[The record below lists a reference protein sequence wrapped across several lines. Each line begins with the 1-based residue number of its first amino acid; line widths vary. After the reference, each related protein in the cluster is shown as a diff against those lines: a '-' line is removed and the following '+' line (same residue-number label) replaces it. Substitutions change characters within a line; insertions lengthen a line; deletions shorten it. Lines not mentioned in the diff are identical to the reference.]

1 MMVAIPAGVAPL
13 APFVDAGVFGPVE
26 VYAADLLTRCAESP
40 ATGTGDAP
48 AISVDAVALAA
59 ALAVWAPLH
68 GHVCVDLDNVVD
80 VVTSEVGIATDR
92 RAWSA
97 PSSVDPDD
105 PSVSA
110 TVAKLPWP
118 GVPEWLA
125 ALASSPLVRVADAV
139 DRAPVLD
146 QRPLVLFGTRV
157 FTQRQWVDECAVAN
171 ELRRRAHEAPS
182 VIDGPTAA
190 LIDVLVGPPERG
202 VADQQRAAVESGLS
216 RSLTIVAG
224 GPGTGKTYTIAR
236 LLAALVGGG
245 SDVRIGLAA
254 PTGKAAARMTDA
266 IRHAASQIAE
276 VGTLGPQALSK
287 LEACRALTVHRL
299 LGPDHRRT
307 RFAHD
312 ATNPLPYDVV
322 IVDETS
328 MVALPLMARLIDAV
342 AAPTRLVLV
351 GDPDQLASI
360 EAGTVLGDIVD
371 AARSPRSPM
380 ADVVI
385 RLDRQH
391 RTTADSPIFALA
403 EAIRDQRV
411 DDVVAMLRAGA
422 IGPDG
427 EATLVFHEEDSG
439 LASAASGVVESY
451 ESVRD
456 VVGPALFDL
465 QAAAMAGDAA
475 RALDALD
482 SQRVLCAHRRGPYG
496 VERWN
501 ETLES
506 WMVGGQPRHDHPGR
520 AVLATRNDLRTGV
533 VNGDT
538 GVLVAGGG
546 GGGELRAVFRNA
558 ARQDGYARAELDHL
572 ELAFALTVHK
582 SQGSEYDTVV
592 LVHPPVGSPLIGRE
606 LLYTAVT
613 RARRRLVVIATTE
626 AVAASVCAPSR
637 RVTGLTDALS

>member
-1 MMVAIPAGVAPL
+1 
-13 APFVDAGVFGPVE
+13 
-26 VYAADLLTRCAESP
+26 
-40 ATGTGDAP
+40 
-48 AISVDAVALAA
+48 
-59 ALAVWAPLH
+59 
-68 GHVCVDLDNVVD
+68 
-80 VVTSEVGIATDR
+80 
-92 RAWSA
+92 
-97 PSSVDPDD
+97 
-105 PSVSA
+105 
-110 TVAKLPWP
+110 
-118 GVPEWLA
+118 
-125 ALASSPLVRVADAV
+125 
-139 DRAPVLD
+139 
-146 QRPLVLFGTRV
+146 V
-157 FTQRQWVDECAVAN
+157 FTQRQWADECAVAN
-171 ELRRRAHEAPS
+171 ELRRRAHERPS

-190 LIDVLVGPPERG
+190 LIDVLVGPTERG

-224 GPGTGKTYTIAR
+224 GPGTGKTYTVAR

-245 SDVRIGLAA
+245 SDMRIGLAA
-254 PTGKAAARMTDA
+254 PTGKAAARMTGA
-266 IRHAASQIAE
+266 ILHATSQIAQ
-276 VGTLGPQALSK
+276 VGALGPEALSR
-287 LEACRALTVHRL
+287 LEACRAVTVHRL

-328 MVALPLMARLIDAV
+328 MVALPLMARLIDAA

-371 AARSPRSPM
+371 AARSPWSPM

-422 IGPDG
+422 IGSDG

-439 LASAASGVVESY
+439 LASAANGGVVSHEF
-451 ESVRD
+451 VRD
-456 VVGPALFDL
+456 VVGPSLFDL
-465 QAAAMAGDAA
+465 QAAAMAGDAG

-506 WMVGGQPRHDHPGR
+506 WMVGKQPRQDHPGR
-520 AVLATRNDLRTGV
+520 AVLATRNDLRTGI

-538 GVLVAGGG
+538 GVLVAR
-546 GGGELRAVFRNA
+546 GGELRAVFRNA
-558 ARQDGYARAELDHL
+558 ARKDGYARAELDHL
-572 ELAFALTVHK
+572 ELAYALTVHK

-613 RARRRLVVIATTE
+613 RARRRLVVIATAE